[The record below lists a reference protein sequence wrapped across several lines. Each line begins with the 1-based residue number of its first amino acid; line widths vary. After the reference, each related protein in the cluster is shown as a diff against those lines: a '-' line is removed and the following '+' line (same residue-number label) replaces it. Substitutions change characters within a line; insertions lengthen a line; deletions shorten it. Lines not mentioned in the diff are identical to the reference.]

1 MFQTII
7 IIGNL
12 GRDPEMRYLSNGKAV
27 TSFSLAS
34 NRTYKSNDGQQVKET
49 TWFRITVWGNQAES
63 CNQYLKKGGKV
74 LVEGRLTPDSETGSP
89 KVFQRKDGTWGA
101 SYEVNAQ
108 TVRFLSSIGESNDQ
122 GEELDDG
129 GDIPF

>member
-34 NRTYKSNDGQQVKET
+34 NRSYKGNDGQQVKET
-49 TWFRITVWGNQAES
+49 TWFRITVWGNQAEA

-74 LVEGRLTPDSETGSP
+74 LVEGRLTPDNETGSP
-89 KVFQRKDGTWGA
+89 KVFQRKDGTWGS

-108 TVRFLSSIGESNDQ
+108 TVRFLSSIGEANDP

>member
-34 NRTYKSNDGQQVKET
+34 NRSYKGNDGQQVKET
-49 TWFRITVWGNQAES
+49 TWFRITVWGNQAEA

-74 LVEGRLTPDSETGSP
+74 LVEGRLTPDNETGSP
-89 KVFQRKDGTWGA
+89 KVFQRKDGTWGS

-108 TVRFLSSIGESNDQ
+108 TVRFLSSIGEANDP
-122 GEELDDG
+122 GEDLDDG

>member
-1 MFQTII
+1 MFHTII

-12 GRDPEMRYLSNGKAV
+12 GKDPEMRYSPNGQAV

-34 NRTYKSNDGQQVKET
+34 NRTSKGNDGQQVKET

-63 CNQYLKKGGKV
+63 CNQYLKKGSKV
-74 LVEGRLTPDSETGSP
+74 LVEGRLIPDDKGSP
-89 KVFQRKDGTWGA
+89 RVFQRKDGTYGA
-101 SYEVNAQ
+101 SFEVNAQ
-108 TVRFLSSIGESNDQ
+108 TVRFLSSIGESTEHS
-122 GEELDDG
+122 EEADDG

>member
-1 MFQTII
+1 MFHTII

-12 GRDPEMRYLSNGKAV
+12 GKDPEMRYSPNGQAV

-34 NRTYKSNDGQQVKET
+34 NRTYKGNDGQQVKET

-63 CNQYLKKGGKV
+63 CNQYLKKGSKV
-74 LVEGRLTPDSETGSP
+74 LVEGRLIPDDKGSP
-89 KVFQRKDGTWGA
+89 RIFQRKDGTYGA
-101 SYEVNAQ
+101 SFEVNAQ
-108 TVRFLSSIGESNDQ
+108 TVRFLSSIGESTEHS
-122 GEELDDG
+122 EEADDG

>member
-1 MFQTII
+1 MFHTII

-12 GRDPEMRYLSNGKAV
+12 GKDPEMRYSPNGQAV

-34 NRTYKSNDGQQVKET
+34 NRTYKGNDGQQVKET

-63 CNQYLKKGGKV
+63 CNQYLKKGSKV
-74 LVEGRLTPDSETGSP
+74 LVEGRLIPDEKGSP
-89 KVFQRKDGTWGA
+89 RVFQRKDGTYGA
-101 SYEVNAQ
+101 SFEVNAQ
-108 TVRFLSSIGESNDQ
+108 TVRFLSSIGESTEHS
-122 GEELDDG
+122 EEADDG

>member
-1 MFQTII
+1 MFQTLI

-12 GRDPEMRYLSNGKAV
+12 GRDPEMRYLSNGRAV

-34 NRTYKSNDGQQVKET
+34 NRSYKSNDGQQVKET
-49 TWFRITVWGNQAES
+49 TWYRITVWGNQAES
-63 CNQYLKKGGKV
+63 CNQYLKKGSKV
-74 LVEGRLTPDSETGSP
+74 LVEGRLSPDKETGSP

-108 TVRFLSSIGESNDQ
+108 TVRFLSSIGESNDPS
-122 GEELDDG
+122 EDLDDG

>member
-1 MFQTII
+1 MFHTII

-12 GRDPEMRYLSNGKAV
+12 GKDPEMRYSPNGQAV

-34 NRTYKSNDGQQVKET
+34 NRTYKGNDGQQVKET

-63 CNQYLKKGGKV
+63 CNQYLKKGSKV
-74 LVEGRLTPDSETGSP
+74 LVEGRLIPDDKGSP
-89 KVFQRKDGTWGA
+89 RVFQRKDGTYGA
-101 SYEVNAQ
+101 SFEVNAQ
-108 TVRFLSSIGESNDQ
+108 TVRFLSSIGESTEHT
-122 GEELDDG
+122 EEAGDG

>member
-1 MFQTII
+1 MFHTII

-12 GRDPEMRYLSNGKAV
+12 GIDPEMRYSPNGQAV

-34 NRTYKSNDGQQVKET
+34 NRTYKGNDGQQVKET

-63 CNQYLKKGGKV
+63 CNQYLKKGSKV
-74 LVEGRLTPDSETGSP
+74 LVEGRLIPDDKGSP
-89 KVFQRKDGTWGA
+89 RVFQRKDGTYGA
-101 SYEVNAQ
+101 SFEVNAQ
-108 TVRFLSSIGESNDQ
+108 TVRFLSSIGESTEHS
-122 GEELDDG
+122 EEADDG

>member
-34 NRTYKSNDGQQVKET
+34 NRSYKGNDGQQVKET
-49 TWFRITVWGNQAES
+49 TWFRITVWGNQAEA

-74 LVEGRLTPDSETGSP
+74 LVEGRLTPDNETGSP
-89 KVFQRKDGTWGA
+89 KVFQRKDGTWGS

-108 TVRFLSSIGESNDQ
+108 TVRFLSSIGEANDP
-122 GEELDDG
+122 GDDLDDG

>member
-1 MFQTII
+1 MFHTII

-12 GRDPEMRYLSNGKAV
+12 GKDPEMRYSPNGQAV

-34 NRTYKSNDGQQVKET
+34 NRTYIGNDGQQVKET

-63 CNQYLKKGGKV
+63 CNQYLKKGSKV
-74 LVEGRLTPDSETGSP
+74 LVEGRLIPDDKGSP
-89 KVFQRKDGTWGA
+89 RVFQRKDGTYGA
-101 SYEVNAQ
+101 SFEVNAQ
-108 TVRFLSSIGESNDQ
+108 TVRFLSSIGESTEHS
-122 GEELDDG
+122 EEADDG